1 MGKDEI
7 LVVGAKGLL
16 GGDIIKFYS
25 ENLSVRGIG
34 RETMDITRRQ
44 NVFET
49 IETLSPK
56 IVINCAGLTNVEM
69 CEKNSELAFKVNC
82 DGAEN
87 LASACKKIGAKLI
100 HISTDYVFD
109 GEKSAPYTEDDQPN
123 PISIY
128 SESKLAGEEKVRN
141 NLDDH
146 LIIRTAWIYGFH
158 TKSFTRMV
166 LTRAKEQEVVSVI
179 NDQYGCPTYT
189 FDIAEGIRK
198 LLETNLNGTFHL
210 TNEGTCNRY
219 EFTKEIFRLAGLNS
233 DRVKPISS
241 REMNWVARRPKC
253 LELSKEKYKKAT
265 GCGIR
270 QWEKALKDYLSKEDL
285 C

>member
-56 IVINCAGLTNVEM
+56 IVINCAGLTNVET

-123 PISIY
+123 PISVY

-158 TKSFTRMV
+158 AKSFTRMV

-189 FDIAEGIRK
+189 FDIAEGILK
-198 LLETNLNGTFHL
+198 LLETNLKGTFHL
-210 TNEGTCNRY
+210 TNEGICTRY
-219 EFTKEIFRLAGLNS
+219 EFTKGIFRLAGLNS

-241 REMNWVARRPKC
+241 REMNWVARRPKR

-270 QWEKALKDYLSKEDL
+270 QWEEALKDYLSKEDL

>member
-7 LVVGAKGLL
+7 LIIGAKGML
-16 GGDIIKFYS
+16 GGDIIKSYS
-25 ENLSVRGIG
+25 ENLNVRGIG

-44 NVFET
+44 DVFEI

-56 IVINCAGLTNVEM
+56 IVINCAGLTNVDI
-69 CEKNSELAFKVNC
+69 CEENSELAFKVNC

-87 LASACKKIGAKLI
+87 LALACKKIGAKLI

-109 GEKSAPYTEDDQPN
+109 GEKSVPYTEDDQPN

-128 SESKLAGEEKVRN
+128 SESKFAGEEKVRN

-166 LTRAKEQEVVSVI
+166 LKRAKEQEVVPVI
-179 NDQYGCPTYT
+179 NDQYGSPTYT
-189 FDIAEGIRK
+189 FDIAEGILK
-198 LLETNLNGTFHL
+198 LLERNLNGTFHL
-210 TNEGTCNRY
+210 TNEGICTRY

-241 REMNWVARRPKC
+241 KEMNWVARRPKR

-270 QWEKALKDYLSKEDL
+270 QWGKALKDYLLKEDV